1 MTDQVRMIHPAAGVP
16 GPPPATD
23 ALDPPPG
30 PPPGTVPGDPGA
42 VLEAPPAPPA
52 PPPVP
57 GVPPAPGEAPEPGPP
72 APPAPGPGGAV
83 GPVPAAAAGIGDRVG
98 ARRTAAAGGDSRPVP
113 ARCGGD
119 REGIAGEDGV
129 VTCGALPDR
138 PAVRQAAS
146 YSRGILG
153 ESPGT
158 RTAGALV
165 CREVRRC
172 RAGLP
177 GALDDQRS
185 GEDVQRAQPRPA
197 CPGEG
202 DGLHAAPSPAPRQRE
217 RGLSSGLA
225 VRPQEELRAR
235 ERRGASHLRQ
245 GPGESGP
252 P

>member
-1 MTDQVRMIHPAAGVP
+1 MTDQVRMIHSAAGVP

-57 GVPPAPGEAPEPGPP
+57 RVPPAPGEAPEPGPP
-72 APPAPGPGGAV
+72 PPPGPPRPAAPPARPRRPAGTGRSTRAGTARTAGTARACRAATATAVPGPGGAV

-185 GEDVQRAQPRPA
+185 REDVQRAQPRPA
-197 CPGEG
+197 
-202 DGLHAAPSPAPRQRE
+202 
-217 RGLSSGLA
+217 
-225 VRPQEELRAR
+225 
-235 ERRGASHLRQ
+235 
-245 GPGESGP
+245 
-252 P
+252 

>member
-30 PPPGTVPGDPGA
+30 PAGPS
-42 VLEAPPAPPA
+42 A
-52 PPPVP
+52 PPPPTAV
-57 GVPPAPGEAPEPGPP
+57 
-72 APPAPGPGGAV
+72 PGPGGAV

-146 YSRGILG
+146 DSRGIL
-153 ESPGT
+153 
-158 RTAGALV
+158 
-165 CREVRRC
+165 
-172 RAGLP
+172 
-177 GALDDQRS
+177 
-185 GEDVQRAQPRPA
+185 
-197 CPGEG
+197 
-202 DGLHAAPSPAPRQRE
+202 
-217 RGLSSGLA
+217 
-225 VRPQEELRAR
+225 
-235 ERRGASHLRQ
+235 
-245 GPGESGP
+245 
-252 P
+252 